1 MKLPP
6 GMFHKLI
13 DTYEPARG
21 INRICIAFRH
31 GRLWCYA
38 TDGRA
43 GVRTAIDATSNE
55 LLELELL
62 VGTGAEKAGFL
73 VDGKV
78 FRELQKAGPFTIVKQ
93 EKQWLAK
100 SISGS
105 FYPID
110 LDLSPRV
117 PDMFESLV
125 AMEHDRVA
133 LGRVGCNPDYLVKLR
148 DSIGIEDD
156 LLQFELSI
164 DDGRPLVMRNAGNI
178 AMLMPATGNEFEGIK
193 ALIYAAKEAINIHP
207 SRDLLA
213 EMILKTFGVSYAK
226 DRVGE
231 DDRSVAPA

>member
-1 MKLPP
+1 MKLPHGP
-6 GMFHKLI
+6 IHKLI
-13 DTYEPARG
+13 DTDKPARG

-31 GRLWCYA
+31 ARLWCYA

-55 LLELELL
+55 LLELEAL
-62 VGTGAEKAGFL
+62 VGAGADKAGFL
-73 VDGKV
+73 LDGKV

-117 PDMFESLV
+117 PSMFESLV
-125 AMEHDRVA
+125 AMEHDRVS

-164 DDGRPLVMRNAGNI
+164 DAGRPLVMRHAGNI
-178 AMLMPATGNEFEGIK
+178 AMLMPATGNEFGGIK
-193 ALIYAAKEAINIHP
+193 ALIDAAKEAVNIHP
-207 SRDLLA
+207 SRDRLA
-213 EMILKTFGVSYAK
+213 EMILKTFGVKHAEMAK
-226 DRVGE
+226 VE
-231 DDRSVAPA
+231 DSPPGQ

>member
-1 MKLPP
+1 MKN
-6 GMFHKLI
+6 FTRFLI
-13 DTYEPARG
+13 PLGLGAA
-21 INRICIAFRH
+21 AFVFNWMAVKPQL
-31 GRLWCYA
+31 GRDYVVVSQEVDLDVPL
-38 TDGRA
+38 TDDNMA
-43 GVRTAIDATSNE
+43 
-55 LLELELL
+55 
-62 VGTGAEKAGFL
+62 K
-73 VDGKV
+73 
-78 FRELQKAGPFTIVKQ
+78 FTIVKQ

-164 DDGRPLVMRNAGNI
+164 DAGRPLVMRHTGNI